1 MESLRGIRMGSTF
14 LTNIAPAL
22 GGALRNGQV
31 DWNTQTMTSKTR
43 NQFKIGN
50 DEVGYIIY
58 NRAINCINP
67 AESPAVINAQT
78 ELYKLR
84 WCELSIER
92 ADENRDGRWTIEE
105 ARRDLTEPEKAD
117 RDQDGVVTT
126 KELLEHLESLS
137 PWSART
143 SS

>member
-1 MESLRGIRMGSTF
+1 M
-14 LTNIAPAL
+14 
-22 GGALRNGQV
+22 RNSG
-31 DWNTQTMTSKTR
+31 R
-43 NQFKIGN
+43 NPRIHQRAN
-50 DEVGYIIY
+50 REV
-58 NRAINCINP
+58 
-67 AESPAVINAQT
+67 Q
-78 ELYKLR
+78 LR
-84 WCELSIER
+84 WCELSIQKL
-92 ADENRDGRWTIEE
+92 DQNRDGHYSIEE